1 MPQTRLMEAAIL
13 SLEGERRQVGAGWLS
28 KQGQPDVLEALR
40 HGKLGEKKLAGAGPA
55 ASDRKRI
62 R

>member
-1 MPQTRLMEAAIL
+1 ML

-28 KQGQPDVLEALR
+28 KLGRLDVLEALR